1 VTVGIPGSGVIAGAL
16 TIAKAAPDRRRSSA
30 VGRTTGAAVGAVGP
44 GISGNGATGLGAVL
58 SSAALGGEGIG
69 PNGGKG
75 ISACARLASLACA
88 LWRASAGRA
97 AACV

>member
-1 VTVGIPGSGVIAGAL
+1 MVVIPASGVIAGAL

-30 VGRTTGAAVGAVGP
+30 VGRTTGAGVGVLGA
-44 GISGNGATGLGAVL
+44 GISGNTATGPGAAL
-58 SSAALGGEGIG
+58 SSAALGVDGIG
-69 PNGGKG
+69 PNGGEG
-75 ISACARLASLACA
+75 ISACARPASLACA